1 MVGSW
6 ALPLLWILCP
16 WCLRMSSLYG
26 GCKVSSWLKAF
37 WTSVDQVLF
46 PRYTV
51 GRLRPHYLT
60 LCKPDYGPDGP
71 CRDEWNYN
79 RWLFPVP
86 CITKGYFRFVVEE
99 EQTVCLGLLN
109 GETTQSQLHEARY
122 VSTID
127 VQLACQNVARKT
139 PIPQKWLDLSFSGC
153 LSSRVTPRSRS
164 TAPPTWSSTS
174 KLASATSP
182 SPPTTRPWR
191 PFIECS
197 RWDSV
202 PSFDFNLSFRCSVLS
217 FSLAW

>member
-1 MVGSW
+1 MCFCIQFGKIYTWFENFSCFSYQSFEGGDFTLSGSPRTKKIQSNPRQQVPAVFFFSEHTVSPYQSWQVPTMVGSW

-79 RWLFPVP
+79 RWLIPVP

-139 PIPQKWLDLSFSGC
+139 PIPQ
-153 LSSRVTPRSRS
+153 
-164 TAPPTWSSTS
+164 
-174 KLASATSP
+174 
-182 SPPTTRPWR
+182 
-191 PFIECS
+191 
-197 RWDSV
+197 
-202 PSFDFNLSFRCSVLS
+202 
-217 FSLAW
+217 